1 MEKNQKKLILFMP
14 SMDGGGVEKNL
25 IVISNFISK
34 YIKNLTLITFDD
46 KFNNKFLKKINI
58 INYKKKNKKKNN
70 KYFKYLTCLIILS
83 KEIIKNKNTS
93 VFSFQAN
100 IYVIFLSLILRFNL
114 LVRSNSSPTG
124 WSKNIVKNYLFKI
137 FLQFPKS
144 VIVNSLDFKHE
155 IDKKFLINSS
165 LIYNPLNKNEILFK
179 SKEKINFKI
188 FNTNNSL
195 KLINVSRFTDQKDH
209 LTLLKAFEKI
219 HKIIEVELLIIG
231 YGINKTLIQNFIKK
245 NHLQNKIKVLKFQ
258 KNPYKFINKCD
269 LFVLTSKFEGLPNV
283 LLEALTLKKFIISSN
298 CPTGPREILKN
309 GKYGFLFET
318 EDYKKLSELILKYS
332 KNKSKFKNKIEL
344 GYKSLNR
351 FDLDVNGK
359 KYLSEILKII

>member
-14 SMDGGGVEKNL
+14 SMEGGGVEKNL
-25 IVISNFISK
+25 IVISNFLSK
-34 YIKNLTLITFDD
+34 YIKNLTVITFDD
-46 KFNNKFLKKINI
+46 KFNNKFLKEINI
-58 INYKKKNKKKNN
+58 INYKKKNKKKNK
-70 KYFKYLTCLIILS
+70 KYFKYLVCLIILS
-83 KEIIKNKNTS
+83 REIIKNKNTS

-100 IYVIFLSLILRFNL
+100 IYTIFLSLILRFNL
-114 LVRSNSSPTG
+114 IVRSNSSPTG
-124 WSKNIVKNYLFKI
+124 WSKNIVKNFLFKK

-144 VIVNSLDFKHE
+144 VIVNSLDFKNE

-165 LIYNPLNKNEILFK
+165 LIYNPLNKNEILLK

-195 KLINVSRFTDQKDH
+195 KLINISRFTDQKDH

-219 HKIIEVELLIIG
+219 HKIIKVELLIIG
-231 YGINKTLIQNFIKK
+231 YGINYTLIQNFIKK

-258 KNPYKFINKCD
+258 KNPYKFINKSD

-309 GKYGFLFET
+309 GKYGFLFKT